1 MSDIASMCAADA
13 RPRTGWRV
21 ACGIGVS
28 WVVGL
33 ACILFHHNALGQITS
48 VTWEVDT
55 TFYEP
60 APLPG
65 SLPGSPQ
72 YNFDSNGALTG
83 YTTYKFYANFTSATD
98 RLSSVYALSTGPNM
112 QFNAPCGCYNT
123 PTFGQLF
130 GGLINPMF
138 FTLVP
143 ELRYDS
149 YITIDNTNGES
160 IATTNPPNGTI
171 TNGTGFCGTNIID
184 GAYFVTGGVQAGADL
199 KILVAQMTTCGPITF
214 HACFQVFV
222 GGNQANSQFYCMQG
236 QGSGPINITPPCAN
250 WAANTT
256 PVSVVQDIDCFG
268 DLAVVDVEA
277 VGSLGPITYQLFNAA
292 NDALIATQ
300 VGNNTFGNL
309 AEGEYY
315 VAMVDGN
322 TCRDT
327 TDVFGFVEPPSFDVS
342 FELVQNNLCA
352 GQLINVVDA
361 DASGGTPPYSFVAY
375 SLTNTGNGV
384 LADADGTWEGLPCVN
399 GNGGWEFIVE
409 DDNGCQVDQIYQLN
423 CPAPLVL
430 NLQDTDLTCA
440 GAGNGAITGTITG
453 GTGTLTLTSV
463 PAINNISGPSPLQV
477 QATGLDP
484 GTYALTVQDANGC
497 SASGNYTLL
506 EPAAMTVNVTT
517 TDLLCA
523 DQCNGTVVQVASG
536 GTAPFEY
543 LVTTP
548 SGGGAN
554 ANALCAG
561 SYIANAIDANNCVV
575 QTPVQIFAPAPITF
589 DVEVSNVSCAGEADG
604 SICIVDATGGNGAL
618 SYQVNPP
625 GGAFGPG
632 NCFDLAVGTYA
643 VSVRDG
649 NNCVVTES
657 NLTLTEPQFIEL
669 ILNASPISCNGFAD
683 GSVSVSAIGGTGEI
697 VLVGPEA
704 ADLPFTLQD
713 LGAGQVVIEVE
724 DENGCL
730 ASETLTLN
738 DPALLQLEVL
748 FTQDVICGGDCNGT
762 AVIEY
767 NGGTGAT
774 TLTLNGGTGFNLQ
787 ALCADTYDAL
797 VTDANGCET
806 SASFVISEPE
816 PIEVLMAVNDVTCTG
831 MNDGAANIFP
841 VGGTGGVTWELLTP
855 GIDLDN
861 LFEGVYEVV
870 AVDGIG
876 CSVDTFFVVGAEEV
890 TDMVIEMLASP
901 VSCWNQVDGTATAS
915 VTGGYFPISYVWSDA
930 LAQTTATATGL
941 AEDTYVVVVTDS
953 LGCTLSET
961 VVVEPTIGCF
971 FIADALTPNGDG
983 YNDEWV
989 VGGLEFFPDAEV
1001 SVFNRYGQLLFNS
1014 VGYQEPW
1021 NGRYNNAP
1029 LPVADY
1035 YYVIEFSNGN
1045 EPITGTVTI
1054 KY

>member
-1 MSDIASMCAADA
+1 MSDIASICAADA

-33 ACILFHHNALGQITS
+33 ACILFNHNALGQITS

-65 SLPGSPQ
+65 SLPGTPQ

-123 PTFGQLF
+123 PTYGQLF
-130 GGLINPMF
+130 GGLINPVF
-138 FTLVP
+138 YTLVP

-160 IATTNPPNGTI
+160 LATTNPPNGTI
-171 TNGTGFCGTNIID
+171 TNGTGFCGVNIID

-199 KILVAQMTTCGPITF
+199 KILVAQITTCGPITF
-214 HACFQVFV
+214 QACFQVFV
-222 GGNQANSQFYCMQG
+222 GGNQANIQFYCMQG

-256 PVSVVQDIDCFG
+256 PVSVVQNIDCFG

-277 VGSLGPITYQLFNAA
+277 VGSLGPITYELFDA
-292 NDALIATQ
+292 NTNALIATQ

-309 AEGEYY
+309 VEGDYY

-327 TDVFGFVEPPSFDVS
+327 TDVFGFVEPPAFEVSFD
-342 FELVQNNLCA
+342 FVQDNLCA
-352 GQLINVVDA
+352 GELINVVDA
-361 DASGGTPPYSFVAY
+361 DASGGTPPYSFVAF

-430 NLQDTDLTCA
+430 NLEETDLTCA

-453 GTGTLTLTSV
+453 GTGALTLTSV
-463 PAINNISGPSPLQV
+463 PAISNIAGPSPLLV

-484 GTYALTVQDANGC
+484 GTYALTVEDANGC
-497 SASGNYTLL
+497 TTSGDYTLL
-506 EPAAMTVNVTT
+506 EPVSMTVEVTT

-536 GTAPFEY
+536 GTAPFTY
-543 LVTTP
+543 LVTTT
-548 SGGGAN
+548 GGAG
-554 ANALCAG
+554 ADADALCVG
-561 SYIANAIDANNCVV
+561 DYIANAIDANNCVV
-575 QTPVQIFAPAPITF
+575 QTPIEILAPAPITF
-589 DVEVSNVSCAGEADG
+589 EVEVSNVSCAGEADG
-604 SICIVDATGGNGAL
+604 SICVVDAAGGNGSLA
-618 SYQVNPP
+618 YQVTP
-625 GGAFGPG
+625 GGTFGPDS
-632 NCFDLAVGTYA
+632 CFDLAVGTYT
-643 VSVRDG
+643 VSVRDE
-649 NNCVVTES
+649 NDCVVTES
-657 NLTLTEPQFIEL
+657 NLTLTEPQFIDL
-669 ILNASPISCNGFAD
+669 ILNTSPISCQGFSD
-683 GSVSVSAIGGTGEI
+683 GAVSVSAIGGTGEI
-697 VLVGPEA
+697 VLVGPVA
-704 ADLPFTLQD
+704 ADLPFTLED

-730 ASETLTLN
+730 ASEQITLN
-738 DPALLQLEVL
+738 DPPLLELEVL

-762 AVIEY
+762 AVIDY
-767 NGGTGAT
+767 SGGTGAT

-816 PIEVLMAVNDVTCTG
+816 PIEVLMAVNNVTCTG

-841 VGGTGGVTWELLTP
+841 IGGTGGVTWELLTP

-876 CSVDTFFVVGAEEV
+876 CSVDTFFVVSAEEV

-961 VVVEPTIGCF
+961 VVVEPTVGCF

-989 VGGLEFFPDAEV
+989 VGGLEFFPDAQV

>member
-1 MSDIASMCAADA
+1 
-13 RPRTGWRV
+13 
-21 ACGIGVS
+21 
-28 WVVGL
+28 
-33 ACILFHHNALGQITS
+33 
-48 VTWEVDT
+48 
-55 TFYEP
+55 
-60 APLPG
+60 
-65 SLPGSPQ
+65 
-72 YNFDSNGALTG
+72 
-83 YTTYKFYANFTSATD
+83 
-98 RLSSVYALSTGPNM
+98 
-112 QFNAPCGCYNT
+112 
-123 PTFGQLF
+123 
-130 GGLINPMF
+130 
-138 FTLVP
+138 
-143 ELRYDS
+143 
-149 YITIDNTNGES
+149 
-160 IATTNPPNGTI
+160 
-171 TNGTGFCGTNIID
+171 
-184 GAYFVTGGVQAGADL
+184 
-199 KILVAQMTTCGPITF
+199 
-214 HACFQVFV
+214 
-222 GGNQANSQFYCMQG
+222 
-236 QGSGPINITPPCAN
+236 
-250 WAANTT
+250 
-256 PVSVVQDIDCFG
+256 
-268 DLAVVDVEA
+268 
-277 VGSLGPITYQLFNAA
+277 
-292 NDALIATQ
+292 
-300 VGNNTFGNL
+300 
-309 AEGEYY
+309 
-315 VAMVDGN
+315 
-322 TCRDT
+322 
-327 TDVFGFVEPPSFDVS
+327 
-342 FELVQNNLCA
+342 
-352 GQLINVVDA
+352 
-361 DASGGTPPYSFVAY
+361 
-375 SLTNTGNGV
+375 
-384 LADADGTWEGLPCVN
+384 
-399 GNGGWEFIVE
+399 
-409 DDNGCQVDQIYQLN
+409 
-423 CPAPLVL
+423 
-430 NLQDTDLTCA
+430 
-440 GAGNGAITGTITG
+440 
-453 GTGTLTLTSV
+453 
-463 PAINNISGPSPLQV
+463 
-477 QATGLDP
+477 
-484 GTYALTVQDANGC
+484 
-497 SASGNYTLL
+497 
-506 EPAAMTVNVTT
+506 
-517 TDLLCA
+517 
-523 DQCNGTVVQVASG
+523 
-536 GTAPFEY
+536 
-543 LVTTP
+543 
-548 SGGGAN
+548 
-554 ANALCAG
+554 
-561 SYIANAIDANNCVV
+561 V

-618 SYQVNPP
+618 VYQVTPP